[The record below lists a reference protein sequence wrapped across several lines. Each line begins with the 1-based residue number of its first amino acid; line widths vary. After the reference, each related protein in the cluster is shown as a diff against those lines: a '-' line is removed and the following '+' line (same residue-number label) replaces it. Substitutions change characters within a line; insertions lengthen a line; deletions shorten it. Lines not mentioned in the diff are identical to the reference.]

1 VTELRLEVWRLVV
14 AEHAQDIA
22 RALADEL
29 GPIRARR
36 VTVTAGEDRVI
47 VDLDTGERDVE
58 RSVWAA
64 VVQLAQVWPQLCQG
78 ADVGLEVRAGG
89 EAVVTSAEGMAAVVA
104 GCGFAEWRLLTALRN
119 TMPG

>member
-14 AEHAQDIA
+14 AEHAEDLA
-22 RALADEL
+22 AALADEL
-29 GPIRARR
+29 GPIRART

-64 VVQLAQVWPQLCQG
+64 VVQLSRVWPELSQG
-78 ADVGLEVRAGG
+78 TDIALEVRADD

-104 GCGFAEWRLLTALRN
+104 GCDFGTWRSGGIA
-119 TMPG
+119 